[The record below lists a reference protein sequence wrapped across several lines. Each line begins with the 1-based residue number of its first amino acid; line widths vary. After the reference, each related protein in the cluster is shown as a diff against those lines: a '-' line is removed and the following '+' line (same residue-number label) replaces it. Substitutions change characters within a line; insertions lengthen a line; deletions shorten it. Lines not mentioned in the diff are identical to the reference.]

1 MDIIVYD
8 IITIAE
14 VFGDGNLFSND
25 SITIIESV
33 TIYVPPDFASYLR
46 GRPFVEITLCRVEDV
61 ELGGGY
67 VQTIDRWG
75 RTKKQFNIVI
85 PISTKAEILAYRTFY
100 SVNYNSTFYFTNPV
114 DSIRYDV
121 KFKGE
126 GFTIEQIAPSTYQGR
141 VTLVEVV

>member
-8 IITIAE
+8 TITIAE

-85 PISTKAEILAYRTFY
+85 PISTKAEILVYRTFY
-100 SVNYNSTFYFTNPV
+100 SVNYNSTFYFTNPI

-121 KFKGE
+121 KFKSE